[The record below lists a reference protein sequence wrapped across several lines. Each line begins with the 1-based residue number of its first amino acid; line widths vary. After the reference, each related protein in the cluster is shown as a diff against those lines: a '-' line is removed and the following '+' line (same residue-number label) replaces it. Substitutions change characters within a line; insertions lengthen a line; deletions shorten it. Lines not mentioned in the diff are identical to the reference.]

1 MPKFEPLFTHNF
13 LQEQAYWVLT
23 KPETAA
29 KINTLVAAD
38 LKEPFQGIG
47 KPEPLLLRQTQGLL
61 EPPNYQGTPLGLFG
75 PERYHYVPAVPL
87 PLLTLSSEALD
98 HVPDSEG
105 DGRKLAKVANQNHP
119 LCRWTCR

>member
-29 KINTLVAAD
+29 KINALVAAV

-47 KPEPLLLRQTQGLL
+47 KPEPLRYSRLKGCWSRRITKEHRLVYLVQSDTITFLQC
-61 EPPNYQGTPLGLFG
+61 
-75 PERYHYVPAVPL
+75 RYHY
-87 PLLTLSSEALD
+87 
-98 HVPDSEG
+98 
-105 DGRKLAKVANQNHP
+105 
-119 LCRWTCR
+119 